1 MRFGIF
7 YEHQLPRPWD
17 DGAEE
22 KLLQNALEQ
31 VELAD
36 KVGFDYVWEVEH
48 HFLEEY
54 SHSSA
59 PEVFLA
65 AASQRTKR
73 IRLGHGIVQTPP
85 NFNHP
90 VRTAE
95 RIATLDLLSGGRVD
109 FGTGEA
115 SSQAELGGFGI
126 DRSEKHMQWEEGLDA
141 ITRMFVEE
149 PFAGYDGRWISA
161 PPRNIIPKTKQKPHP
176 PLWVACSR
184 RETILVAGRKGLGA
198 LTFAFV
204 EPHEAKPWVE
214 EYYDLITS
222 EQCVP
227 GGFAVNPN
235 VAIVLPMMCHTDEQ
249 TAIDRGID
257 GGHFFRYSLAHYY
270 VFGDHRPG
278 ITNVWE
284 EFQAKRSQYGLDRGI
299 VKADDSQLSVNLLQ
313 QGTGS
318 MRGAIGTPDQI
329 AELLRRYEEIG
340 VDQAIFVMQAGDNKH
355 EHICES
361 IELFGKQVLPE
372 FAERREQ
379 CEAEKEERLAEACKR
394 ALARRSPPRRSDPGY
409 VITPQGEPR
418 PAQLISAARRADQ
431 VGTGRPSLKQRV
443 AEFGQAAL
451 ATFVRGRSDRQLER
465 TIGSR
470 PAMRAIFKGME
481 RAFVPER
488 AELFKGDIQY
498 ELNGSGAAR
507 NWVIHVANG
516 RAEAYE
522 GRSSEPSVTFRMS
535 VPTFA
540 RIAAGELHPA
550 KAMFNGDMEIDG
562 DFEVASRMPDMFGQ
576 ESLI

>member
-36 KVGFDYVWEVEH
+36 KVGLDYVWEVEH

-65 AASQRTKR
+65 AASQRTTN
-73 IRLGHGIVQTPP
+73 IRLGHGIVQIPP

-126 DRSEKHMQWEEGLDA
+126 DRSEKHLQWEEGLDA

-161 PPRNIIPKTKQKPHP
+161 PPRNIVPKTKQKPHP

-184 RETILVAGRKGLGA
+184 RETILVAGHKGLGA

-204 EPHEAKPWVE
+204 EPHEAKPWVD
-214 EYYDLITS
+214 EYYDLINS
-222 EQCVP
+222 EHCVP
-227 GGFAVNPN
+227 GGYAVNPN
-235 VAIVLPMMCHTDEQ
+235 VAIVLPMMCHKDEQ

-270 VFGDHRPG
+270 VFGDHKPG

-284 EFQAKRSQYGLDRGI
+284 EFQVKRSQYGLDRGI

-329 AELLRRYEEIG
+329 ADLLRRYEEVG

-361 IELFGKQVLPE
+361 IELFGKKVLPE
-372 FAERREQ
+372 FAERREKR
-379 CEAEKEERLAEACKR
+379 EAQKQERLAEACER
-394 ALARRSPPRRSDPGY
+394 ALGRRLPPRRSDPGY
-409 VITPQGEPR
+409 VITPRGEPR

-431 VGTGRPSLKQRV
+431 AASGRPSLKQRA
-443 AEFGQAAL
+443 AELGQSAL
-451 ATFVRGRSDRQLER
+451 AAFVRGRSDRQLER
-465 TIGSR
+465 SIGSR

-481 RAFVPER
+481 RAFVPKR
-488 AELFKGDIQY
+488 AELFKGEIQY
-498 ELNGSGAAR
+498 ELNGSGAPR
-507 NWVIHVANG
+507 TWVIRVENG

-522 GRSSEPSVTFRMS
+522 GRASEPAVTFRMS

-550 KAMFNGDMEIDG
+550 KAMFNGDMQIDG
-562 DFEVASRMPDMFGQ
+562 DFEIASRMPDMFGQ

>member
-1 MRFGIF
+1 
-7 YEHQLPRPWD
+7 
-17 DGAEE
+17 
-22 KLLQNALEQ
+22 
-31 VELAD
+31 
-36 KVGFDYVWEVEH
+36 
-48 HFLEEY
+48 
-54 SHSSA
+54 
-59 PEVFLA
+59 LA
-65 AASQRTKR
+65 AASQRTKN
-73 IRLGHGIVQTPP
+73 IRLGHGIVQVPP

-90 VRTAE
+90 ARTAE
-95 RIATLDLLSGGRVD
+95 RIATLDLVSGGRVD

-126 DRSEKHMQWEEGLDA
+126 DRSEKHLQWEEGLDA
-141 ITRMFVEE
+141 ITRMLVEE
-149 PFAGYDGRWISA
+149 PFAGYDGKWISV
-161 PPRNIIPKTKQKPHP
+161 PPRNVVPKPKQKPHP

-204 EPHEAKPWVE
+204 EPDEAKPWVD
-214 EYYDLITS
+214 EYYDLIAS

-227 GGFAVNPN
+227 GGFEVNPN
-235 VAIVLPMMCHTDEQ
+235 LAIVLPMMCHSDEQ

-278 ITNVWE
+278 ITNVWD
-284 EFQAKRSQYGLDRGI
+284 EFQEKRSEYGLDRGI
-299 VKADDSQLSVNLLQ
+299 VTADSAPLSVNLLQ

-340 VDQAIFVMQAGDNKH
+340 VDQAIFVMQAGKNQH
-355 EHICES
+355 EHICDA
-361 IELFGKQVLPE
+361 IELFGKKVLPE
-372 FAERREQ
+372 FAERRDKRD
-379 CEAEKEERLAEACKR
+379 AEKRDRLAEACDR
-394 ALARRSPPRRSDPGY
+394 AIARRSPPRRSNPNY
-409 VITPQGEPR
+409 VITPQGEPT
-418 PAQLISAARRADQ
+418 PAQLISAARRADDAS
-431 VGTGRPSLKQRV
+431 GLRRSLKQRV
-443 AEFGQAAL
+443 SELGQAAL
-451 ATFVRGRSDRQLER
+451 AAFVRGRSDRQLER

-470 PAMRAIFKGME
+470 PAMQAIFKGME

-488 AELFKGDIQY
+488 AELFSGEIQY
-498 ELNGSGAAR
+498 ELNGGGPPR
-507 NWVIHVANG
+507 NWVIRVKDG

-522 GRSSEPSVTFRMS
+522 GKSEDPVVTFRMS

-550 KAMFNGDMEIDG
+550 KAMFNGDMEIG
-562 DFEVASRMPDMFGQ
+562 GSFEVASRMPDMFGQ

>member
-17 DGAEE
+17 NGAEE
-22 KLLQNALEQ
+22 KLLNDALEQ
-31 VELAD
+31 VEIAD
-36 KVGFDYVWEVEH
+36 GVGIDYVWEVEH

-65 AASQRTKR
+65 AASQRTKN

-126 DRSEKHMQWEEGLDA
+126 DRDNKHLQWEEGLDA

-149 PFAGYDGRWISA
+149 PYAGYDGEWISI
-161 PPRNIIPKTKQKPHP
+161 PPRNIIPKPKQKPHP

-204 EPHEAKPWVE
+204 EPDEAKPWVD
-214 EYYDLITS
+214 EYYELIAS

-227 GGFAVNPN
+227 GGFSVNPN
-235 VAIVLPMMCHTDEQ
+235 VAIVLPMMCHKDEQ

-278 ITNVWE
+278 ATNVWQ
-284 EFQAKRSQYGLDRGI
+284 EFQEKRDQYGLSRDI
-299 VKADDSQLSVNLLQ
+299 IEAKNAPLSVNLLQ

-329 AELLRRYEEIG
+329 AELLERYEAVG
-340 VDQAIFVMQAGDNKH
+340 VDQAIFISQAGNNQH

-361 IELFGKQVLPE
+361 LELFGKEVLPR
-372 FAERREQ
+372 FVERREKR
-379 CEAEKEERLAEACKR
+379 EAEKQERLAEACER
-394 ALARRSPPRRSDPGY
+394 ALARRASARRADPSY
-409 VITPQGEPR
+409 VITPQGER
-418 PAQLISAARRADQ
+418 TPAQLISAARHASHPD
-431 VGTGRPSLKQRV
+431 GTAVFKQR
-443 AEFGQAAL
+443 AQELAQAAL
-451 ATFVRGRSDRQLER
+451 ALFVRGRSDRQLER

-470 PAMRAIFKGME
+470 PAMRVLFKGME

-498 ELNGSGAAR
+498 ELNGTGEAR
-507 NWVIHVANG
+507 NWVVRIDNG
-516 RAEAYE
+516 RAVTFP
-522 GRSSEPSVTFRMS
+522 GRSSDPAVTFRMS
-535 VPTFA
+535 IPTFA
-540 RIAAGELHPA
+540 RIAAGEVHPA
-550 KAMFNGDMEIDG
+550 KAMFEGQLQVDG
-562 DFEVASRMPDMFGQ
+562 DFEVASRLPDMFGQ
-576 ESLI
+576 QSLI

>member
-17 DGAEE
+17 EGAEE
-22 KLLQNALEQ
+22 KLLSDALEQ

-36 KVGFDYVWEVEH
+36 KVGIDYVWEVEH

-65 AASQRTKR
+65 AVSQRTKN
-73 IRLGHGIVQTPP
+73 IRLGHGIVQVPP

-95 RIATLDLLSGGRVD
+95 RIATLDLVSGGRVD

-126 DRSEKHMQWEEGLDA
+126 DRSEKHLQWEEGLDA

-149 PFAGYDGRWISA
+149 PYAGYDGRWISV
-161 PPRNIIPKTKQKPHP
+161 PPRNIVPKTKQKPHP

-204 EPHEAKPWVE
+204 EPDEAKPWVD
-214 EYYDLITS
+214 EYYELIAS
-222 EQCVP
+222 EHCVP

-235 VAIVLPMMCHTDEQ
+235 VAIVLPMMCHQDEQ

-270 VFGDHRPG
+270 VFGDHSPG
-278 ITNVWE
+278 VTNVWD
-284 EFQAKRSQYGLDRGI
+284 EFQQKRSEYGLDRGI
-299 VKADDSQLSVNLLQ
+299 VTADNAPLSVNLLQ

-329 AELLRRYEEIG
+329 AELLHRYEEVG

-361 IELFGKQVLPE
+361 IELFGKEVLPE
-372 FAERREQ
+372 FAERRDKR
-379 CEAEKEERLAEACKR
+379 EAEKQERLAEACEK
-394 ALARRSPPRRSDPGY
+394 AIARRSPPRRSDPNY
-409 VITPQGEPR
+409 VIMPQGEPK
-418 PAQLISAARRADQ
+418 PAQLISAARRAGQ
-431 VGTGRPSLKQRV
+431 AQAVRQSIKQRMT
-443 AEFGQAAL
+443 ELGQAAL
-451 ATFVRGRSDRQLER
+451 AAFVRGRSDRQLER

-488 AELFKGDIQY
+488 AELFKGEIQY
-498 ELNGSGAAR
+498 ELNGRGASR
-507 NWVIHVANG
+507 NWVIRVENG

-522 GRSSEPSVTFRMS
+522 GQAADPAVTFRMD

-540 RIAAGELHPA
+540 RIAAGEMHPA
-550 KAMFNGDMEIDG
+550 KAMFNGDMEIAG

-576 ESLI
+576 DSLI